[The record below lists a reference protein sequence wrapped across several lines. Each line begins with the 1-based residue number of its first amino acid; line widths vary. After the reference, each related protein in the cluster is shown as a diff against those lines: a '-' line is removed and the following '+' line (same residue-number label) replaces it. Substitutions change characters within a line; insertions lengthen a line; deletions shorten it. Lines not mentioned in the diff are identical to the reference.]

1 MHFIQ
6 SSWFTHHWIFLLLFL
21 VGSLSIVAYIN
32 DKRKLLRYTTA
43 SFMLLFAF
51 YMYFLVLPQINH
63 SLALN
68 DNLLSTLKVGKSTE
82 EKISIFSKVINFVI
96 GILKNKPGE

>member
-6 SSWFTHHWIFLLLFL
+6 NSWFTHNWIFLLLFL
-21 VGSLSIVAYIN
+21 VGSLAVIAYIN
-32 DKRKLLRYTTA
+32 DKRKLLRYTSV
-43 SFMLLFAF
+43 SFIVLFVF
-51 YMYFLVLPQINH
+51 YMCFLVLPQINH

-68 DNLLSTLKVGKSTE
+68 DDLLSTLKVGKSAE
-82 EKISIFSKVINFVI
+82 EKISIFSKVIDFVI

>member
-1 MHFIQ
+1 MYFIQ

-32 DKRKLLRYTTA
+32 DKRKLLRYATV
-43 SFMLLFAF
+43 SFILLVAF

-68 DNLLSTLKVGKSTE
+68 DNLLSTFNVDKSTE
-82 EKISIFSKVINFVI
+82 EKISIFSKVINFAI